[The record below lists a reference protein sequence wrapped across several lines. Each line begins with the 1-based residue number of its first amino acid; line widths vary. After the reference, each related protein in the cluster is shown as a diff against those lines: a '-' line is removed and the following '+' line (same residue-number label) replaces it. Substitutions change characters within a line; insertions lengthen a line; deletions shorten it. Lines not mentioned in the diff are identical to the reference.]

1 MIDKASR
8 ADSGTYKVKLSN
20 EAGEAECP
28 VVIKVIGNVTY
39 NFSHLPSHLVMLLK
53 HRLFTYTDTLLLIR
67 IHLQYTCITL
77 CIFICVCTKISCSY
91 PTIFHIVV
99 NCKVKCISIPMV
111 MYESVDKSYYQNNHS
126 SWEFLLHFADKPTSP
141 RDLQTKET
149 WADNILIDWK
159 EPEDD
164 GGQPILHYIVECK
177 NMSKRG
183 QDWTKAGKTPL
194 ISIYFNSMTYNI

>member
-67 IHLQYTCITL
+67 MHNTMHNTMHIHMC
-77 CIFICVCTKISCSY
+77 
-91 PTIFHIVV
+91 
-99 NCKVKCISIPMV
+99 
-111 MYESVDKSYYQNNHS
+111 MY
-126 SWEFLLHFADKPTSP
+126 
-141 RDLQTKET
+141 
-149 WADNILIDWK
+149 
-159 EPEDD
+159 
-164 GGQPILHYIVECK
+164 
-177 NMSKRG
+177 
-183 QDWTKAGKTPL
+183 
-194 ISIYFNSMTYNI
+194 